1 MRAFINNMRERPG
14 GGGGARLLCDDMYVR
29 VRARRRAP
37 VSMAVRVRA
46 PHLIL

>member
-29 VRARRRAP
+29 ARRRAP